1 MNTHTDSI
9 YLARTR
15 AEYLS
20 EGSENGNAC
29 LSFWQLCTDELTQS
43 FYITR
48 GVLIVSTQTLVWPVY
63 NNIHVGFSVLAPTFL
78 HYQSNLSDYMT
89 PTIHRRFLSMGYAAV
104 SQSLSCSTRIRNAW
118 PVHRAAQFGMLT
130 FSFSPLFPRMLPR
143 HSLLFHSTS
152 FNFLTGAGG
161 ASPFVFP
168 APLSVLH

>member
-1 MNTHTDSI
+1 
-9 YLARTR
+9 
-15 AEYLS
+15 
-20 EGSENGNAC
+20 
-29 LSFWQLCTDELTQS
+29 
-43 FYITR
+43 
-48 GVLIVSTQTLVWPVY
+48 
-63 NNIHVGFSVLAPTFL
+63 
-78 HYQSNLSDYMT
+78 MT
-89 PTIHRRFLSMGYAAV
+89 PTKHRRFLSMGYAAV

-168 APLSVLH
+168 APPLCSSLECISQSKFGSVISGWLEPVFLRIILRAGLKLQPTLDIDPWSALALIQDSSTRTLPTLLPNMGPDEPAHPTDALKHTQSDTHPL